1 MWKKGF
7 KRPLR
12 KEEPLGFKTLHYL
25 GGMEVLL
32 RIRGEKRRVAAFIL

>member
-1 MWKKGF
+1 MSQ
-7 KRPLR
+7 RTEEVAEE
-12 KEEPLGFKTLHYL
+12 EEPLGFKTLHYL